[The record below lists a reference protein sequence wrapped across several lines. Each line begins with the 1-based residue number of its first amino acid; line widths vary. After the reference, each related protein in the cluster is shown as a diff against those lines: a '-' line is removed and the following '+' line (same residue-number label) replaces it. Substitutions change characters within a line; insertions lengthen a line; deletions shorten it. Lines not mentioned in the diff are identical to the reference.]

1 MILSVRLTRC
11 SVVTCLLPRGGS
23 PSTGLSATGLSGSV
37 SALGLL
43 GTIRGGV
50 ATKPGAEA
58 GVGVLCAGAG
68 AGEVCVRGGGVREL
82 QPAVGDAF
90 HAAISAGVMSSRSGS
105 LDDQG

>member
-50 ATKPGAEA
+50 ATKLGAEA
-58 GVGVLCAGAG
+58 GVGGLCAG

-82 QPAVGDAF
+82 QSAVGDAL
-90 HAAISAGVMSSRSGS
+90 HAAISAGVMSIRSGS
-105 LDDQG
+105 LDLQG